1 MIFDMENVYKKIYV
15 PTEPPEISFRLEESE
30 DMEFQLSR
38 LQKAMESMKEKF
50 QKELDSL
57 KFHIHSIKE

>member
-1 MIFDMENVYKKIYV
+1 MEIVYKRTNV

-38 LQKAMESMKEKF
+38 LEKAMESMKEKF
-50 QKELDSL
+50 QKELDAL
-57 KFHIHSIKE
+57 KYDM